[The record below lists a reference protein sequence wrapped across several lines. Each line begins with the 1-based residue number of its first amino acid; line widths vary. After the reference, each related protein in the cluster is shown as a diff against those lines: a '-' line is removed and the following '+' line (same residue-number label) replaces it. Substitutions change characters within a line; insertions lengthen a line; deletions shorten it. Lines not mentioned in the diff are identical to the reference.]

1 MTKVK
6 TITLNGKASEYDV
19 KYTKAYVA
27 KIISA
32 QSDLYREILTLPY
45 NAVKE
50 IYVDGFLTAELVGN
64 SLLYVKEK
72 RRDITN
78 HDPYVDRHEPAM
90 PPNAGMGRYKGHT
103 VPDEWEQ
110 LNDIPNVSEVDLLSS
125 VSNEWDED
133 HALDMV
139 MNDMIKDFTDE
150 EIEELNNIV
159 VNTNREKIGIYLQS
173 VTSPPPYWV
182 TDTTAGNIDITYTN

>member
-1 MTKVK
+1 MAKVK

-32 QSDLYREILTLPY
+32 QSDLYREIIPTNLPY

-50 IYVDGFLTAELVGN
+50 IYVDGFLAAELVGN
-64 SLLYVKEK
+64 SLLHVTGK

-78 HDPYVDRHEPAM
+78 HDPYVDRHEPQM
-90 PPNAGMGRYKGHT
+90 PPNAGMGRYKGMKY
-103 VPDEWEQ
+103 PEEF
-110 LNDIPNVSEVDLLSS
+110 
-125 VSNEWDED
+125 DED

-139 MNDMIKDFTDE
+139 MNNMLEDFTEE
-150 EIEELNNIV
+150 EIAEMMKPESS
-159 VNTNREKIGIYLQS
+159 IYLQS

>member
-1 MTKVK
+1 MSKVK
-6 TITLNGKASEYDV
+6 TITLNGKVSEYDV

-32 QSDLYREILTLPY
+32 QSDLYQELIPSVLPY

-50 IYVDGFLTAELVGN
+50 IYVDGILEAELIGSN
-64 SLLYVKEK
+64 LLYVQK
-72 RRDITN
+72 RPK
-78 HDPYVDRHEPAM
+78 HDPYVDRQE

-103 VPDEWEQ
+103 VPEEFDE
-110 LNDIPNVSEVDLLSS
+110 S
-125 VSNEWDED
+125 

-139 MNDMIKDFTDE
+139 LNDMIESMTDE
-150 EIEELNNIV
+150 ELEEFYKNENPPEPFATDVELAEMKN
-159 VNTNREKIGIYLQS
+159 ESKGIYLQS

-182 TDTTAGNIDITYTN
+182 TDTTAGNVDITYTN

>member
-1 MTKVK
+1 MKVFSSPSASSSLFYYNLNLMSKVK
-6 TITLNGKASEYDV
+6 TITLNGKVSEYDV

-32 QSDLYREILTLPY
+32 QSDLYQELIPSVLPY

-50 IYVDGFLTAELVGN
+50 IYVDGILEAELIGSN
-64 SLLYVKEK
+64 LLYVQK
-72 RRDITN
+72 RPK
-78 HDPYVDRHEPAM
+78 HDPYVDRQE

-103 VPDEWEQ
+103 VPEEF
-110 LNDIPNVSEVDLLSS
+110 
-125 VSNEWDED
+125 DED

-139 MNDMIKDFTDE
+139 MNNMLEDFTDE
-150 EIEELNNIV
+150 EIEEMMKP
-159 VNTNREKIGIYLQS
+159 ESSIYLQS

-182 TDTTAGNIDITYTN
+182 TDTTAGNLDITYTN

>member
-19 KYTKAYVA
+19 TYTKAYVA

-32 QSDLYREILTLPY
+32 QSDLYSELIPHMLPY
-45 NAVKE
+45 NAIKE

-72 RRDITN
+72 RRDITT

-103 VPDEWEQ
+103 VPE
-110 LNDIPNVSEVDLLSS
+110 
-125 VSNEWDED
+125 EWDED

-150 EIEELNNIV
+150 EIEAMNNIV

-182 TDTTAGNIDITYTN
+182 TDTTAGYIDVTYTK